1 MKRRNFLAT
10 MAAATAGAAVL
21 PPSLDAADTTA
32 PARDR
37 LGPLLPTRPL
47 GKTGIRVT
55 AFCLGGHHAELGRT
69 PAETQAIIEAALEQG
84 CRFFD
89 NAKNYSNGEAER
101 RYGQFL
107 VPKYRELVFLM
118 TKSSAPTAA
127 EARKELEGS
136 LSRMKCDYLD
146 LWQIHHITSPEDV
159 ENRLNNGVL
168 DVFLEA
174 KRSGKVRFIGFTGH
188 SNYQAHLRMLAWLEK
203 RGIELDTCQM
213 PINLCDPHYES
224 FIVNVLPLLQERK
237 YGILAMKTMAYGT
250 MVGKPGF
257 GDKPYPNPP
266 TRSGIT
272 PRQMHEYVYSLPVAA
287 LVSGCTTPA
296 EVVENT
302 SWLREFKGMDEA
314 ERKRLLALAAKHAGQ
329 SLESYKSPPKQG

>member
-1 MKRRNFLAT
+1 MKRREFLASL
-10 MAAATAGAAVL
+10 AAATAGASVL
-21 PPSLDAADTTA
+21 VPPAASAAET
-32 PARDR
+32 PVSDR
-37 LGPLLPTRPL
+37 LGRLLPTRPL
-47 GKTGIRVT
+47 GKTGVRVT

-107 VPKYRELVFLM
+107 TPQYRELVLVM
-118 TKSSAPTAA
+118 TKSSATTAA
-127 EARKELEGS
+127 EAKKELDGS

-159 ENRLNNGVL
+159 ENRLKNGVL

-188 SNYQAHLRMLAWLEK
+188 SNYRAHLRLLAWLKE
-203 RGIELDTCQM
+203 RGLELDTCQM
-213 PINLCDPHYES
+213 PVNLCDPHFES
-224 FIVNVLPLLQERK
+224 FVVNVLPVLQERH
-237 YGILAMKTMAYGT
+237 YGVLAMKTMAYGT

-266 TRSGIT
+266 TQSGIT

-287 LVSGCTTPA
+287 LVAGCTTPA
-296 EVVENT
+296 EVVENARV
-302 SWLREFKGMDEA
+302 LREFKGLGDA
-314 ERKRLLALAAKHAGQ
+314 ERKRLLALAAKHAGP
-329 SLESYKSPPKQG
+329 SLEGYKSPPKNS